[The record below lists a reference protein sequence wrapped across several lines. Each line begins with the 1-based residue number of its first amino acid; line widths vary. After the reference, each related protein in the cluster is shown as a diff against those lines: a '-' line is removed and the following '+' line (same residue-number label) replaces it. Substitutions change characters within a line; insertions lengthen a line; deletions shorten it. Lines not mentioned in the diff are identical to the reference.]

1 VVFLPGFA
9 SDMSGTKAL
18 FLHEIC
24 TARGQAMLRLDYSG
38 HGKSGGRFIDGCIG
52 DWTEDAAAVIT
63 AACGNEKL
71 LLVGSSMGGWIALLL
86 ALKFPANL
94 VGLLLIAPAP
104 DFTETMVL
112 PRLTAMDRRL
122 LERDGVIY
130 PPSEY
135 GEPIP
140 LTRKLLTEG
149 VNHLLLGRPIAV
161 HCPTRVLHG
170 MNDPD
175 VPWQHSVTLTA
186 CLESQDVRLTYI
198 KDGDHRL
205 SRPQDLA
212 LLRDS
217 LFELLG
223 ENGA

>member
-1 VVFLPGFA
+1 
-9 SDMSGTKAL
+9 
-18 FLHEIC
+18 
-24 TARGQAMLRLDYSG
+24 
-38 HGKSGGRFIDGCIG
+38 
-52 DWTEDAAAVIT
+52 
-63 AACGNEKL
+63 
-71 LLVGSSMGGWIALLL
+71 MGGWIALLL

-149 VNHLLLGRPIAV
+149 VNHLLLVRPIAV